1 MMIVNNFRFCQRCFF
16 FPTSTKLFEAFLA
29 RTKTYLLWRLEI
41 WIDGSLIRG
50 MSWLPFARTW
60 VHPQFLVGFVL
71 LIFLVFCVVLSFCVL
86 FVFALCLV
94 YPMFPVSLVCQFLI
108 DTSVRS
114 NVYLQHLDLWK
125 HILWKCRYLVTGT
138 WRISGITFTR
148 YLKGRKNGNTLKVI
162 ESKKTKGHTQDSQIR
177 YRYSSHGCKFDILK
191 TTPKDKHRYSF
202 TPISCLIL

>member
-1 MMIVNNFRFCQRCFF
+1 MKVGNLNWRESYKRHELITLRENLGSSPVFGGVCIAHLFSLLCCVEFLCIVCLR
-16 FPTSTKLFEAFLA
+16 PVS
-29 RTKTYLLWRLEI
+29 
-41 WIDGSLIRG
+41 
-50 MSWLPFARTW
+50 
-60 VHPQFLVGFVL
+60 
-71 LIFLVFCVVLSFCVL
+71 CV
-86 FVFALCLV
+86 
-94 YPMFPVSLVCQFLI
+94 PKFPVSLVCQFLI